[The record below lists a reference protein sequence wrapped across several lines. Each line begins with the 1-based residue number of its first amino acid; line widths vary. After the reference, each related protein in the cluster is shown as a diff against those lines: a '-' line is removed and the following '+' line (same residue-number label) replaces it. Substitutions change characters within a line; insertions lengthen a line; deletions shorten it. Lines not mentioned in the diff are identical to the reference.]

1 MNNTCLN
8 NKVLPYEP
16 GYCDCCFSEN
26 INVKVCP
33 SNNKCEYAMCEKCIK
48 NLENKT
54 KTNKCPACREE
65 IISIKDLK
73 LEEPEIE
80 NPAIAR
86 HFLEMERHE
95 SNWRI
100 NCKCCVCVLD
110 YPRPSNLSTRTL
122 VYCSLAQQI
131 CCCIYNK
138 FKKDYGRKTAFLF
151 TSLIYIACILIGR
164 IIYAEFYGEI
174 TPEEYWC
181 VWYLFIG
188 KALIGFAIGI
198 CLTVVV
204 LLACACLFQCCCEE
218 REDY

>member
-1 MNNTCLN
+1 MNNNCLN

-33 SNNKCEYAMCEKCIK
+33 LNNKCEYAMCENCIK

-73 LEEPEIE
+73 LEEPES
-80 NPAIAR
+80 
-86 HFLEMERHE
+86 LELER
-95 SNWRI
+95 NWRI
-100 NCKCCVCVLD
+100 NCKCCICELE
-110 YPRPSNLSTRTL
+110 YPRPPNLSTRTI
-122 VYCSLAQQI
+122 VYCSFVQQF

-138 FKKDYGRKTAFLF
+138 FKIDYGRKTAFLF
-151 TSLIYIACILIGR
+151 TSLIHIACILIGR

-174 TPEEYWC
+174 TPEQFWC
-181 VWYLFIG
+181 IWYLFIG

-198 CLTVVV
+198 CVTIVTVLSLT
-204 LLACACLFQCCCEE
+204 CLFHCCCEE
-218 REDY
+218 RENY